1 MEVFSLTRAALDG
14 ELWRLW
20 TGHLVH
26 YDFGH
31 LAFNALAA
39 VPPFVLVGRKAR
51 VALVAQLFLIAP
63 LLSLVLLFVGGFG
76 ELRGAS
82 GLIVA
87 AWCSSGLVL
96 MRERRLVESLLMLGA
111 IVAKLVL
118 DRYPVGPLS
127 GGTFTVSAAAHAG
140 GAILALLTAPLI
152 GPRALRRPEPLGDP
166 ANASQDQQSA
176 EGLDVDHDDGEVV
189 GIGRLDAAPRLHTIE
204 DSRRRLTRR

>member
-1 MEVFSLTRAALDG
+1 VELFSLTRAALDG

-31 LAFNALAA
+31 FAFNLLAA
-39 VPPFVLVGRKAR
+39 IPPFVLVGRKAR
-51 VALVAQLFLIAP
+51 VALLAQLFLIAP

-96 MRERRLVESLLMLGA
+96 MRERRLVESLILLGA
-111 IVAKLVL
+111 IAAKLVL
-118 DRYPVGPLS
+118 DRHPIGPLS
-127 GGTFTVSAAAHAG
+127 GGGFTVSTAAHAG
-140 GAILALLTAPLI
+140 GALLALLFAPLI
-152 GPRALRRPEPLGDP
+152 GPRALRRNEPLSDP
-166 ANASQDQQSA
+166 AKGSHGPQS
-176 EGLDVDHDDGEVV
+176 EEPDVDHDDGEVV

-204 DSRRRLTRR
+204 DSARRLTRR